1 MDVQNIDFLKEN
13 PKSLS
18 SCKPSHPGL
27 GTGMP
32 GAHKFRHGSSRWSNS
47 YSTQLS
53 CTLLICEGP
62 QHETPRRNPI
72 NIYIYIYIYFFFVL
86 PQGPGKTVPSP
97 QWYGMVWSLG
107 VGRGRSIT
115 GGILDMFLSQSHEI
129 HLSVCVCGLKYRHC
143 PGRKI

>member
-72 NIYIYIYIYFFFVL
+72 NIYIYIYIYILLFCFAPGSRKDSPL
-86 PQGPGKTVPSP
+86 PPMV
-97 QWYGMVWSLG
+97 WYGVVLGGWSW
-107 VGRGRSIT
+107 
-115 GGILDMFLSQSHEI
+115 
-129 HLSVCVCGLKYRHC
+129 SVHHWRHTRHV
-143 PGRKI
+143 PFAVP